1 MVAPPAGMGL
11 LANSQRMGVAG
22 TRVAPSEE
30 PAVVGPVAVGPAV
43 VGPVAPEPA
52 GPEHAF
58 L

>member
-1 MVAPPAGMGL
+1 MVAPPVDMGL

-30 PAVVGPVAVGPAV
+30 PVAVGPVAVGLA
-43 VGPVAPEPA
+43 APEPA
-52 GPEHAF
+52 AAEPAF